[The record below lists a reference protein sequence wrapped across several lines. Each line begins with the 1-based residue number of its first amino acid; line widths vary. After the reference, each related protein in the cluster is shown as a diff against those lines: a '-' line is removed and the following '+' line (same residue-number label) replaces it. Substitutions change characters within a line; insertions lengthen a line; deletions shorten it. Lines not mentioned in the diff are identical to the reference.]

1 MLRLLLSLSKTNRLT
16 NIHPIEK
23 VVLFLIPL
31 IIMGFVENSY
41 WIILFNLGIVIM
53 YHIVLK
59 SPKTI
64 ILKFTS
70 GILIF
75 TIFTSISMIFDQDIN
90 YIIVLILKSITGS
103 LYIVL
108 FTMTTPI
115 DDIFYIGS
123 KYNVTR
129 DISDIAKSMIRY
141 LILIEDEF
149 SLIKAAMKSRGGFDT
164 TEGKIKNGAKVMG
177 VLFVNTMRRWRDISD
192 SVNSRGYT
200 GKTVYLKQNF
210 NFSKK
215 RLALELIYIAFLI
228 IIVMKFD
235 RI

>member
-41 WIILFNLGIVIM
+41 WIILFNLVVVIM

-75 TIFTSISMIFDQDIN
+75 TLFTSISMIFDQDIN

-115 DDIFYIGS
+115 DDVFYIGS

-149 SLIKAAMKSRGGFDT
+149 SLIKSAMKSRGGFDT
-164 TEGKIKNGAKVMG
+164 VEGKVKNGAKVMG

-200 GKTVYLKQNF
+200 GKTVYLEKYF

-215 RLALELIYIAFLI
+215 RLTLELIYILFLI
-228 IIVMKFD
+228 IIVIKFD
-235 RI
+235 TI

>member
-1 MLRLLLSLSKTNRLT
+1 MLRLLLSLSKTNRIT
-16 NIHPIEK
+16 DIHPIEK
-23 VVLFLIPL
+23 VILFLIPL
-31 IIMGFVENSY
+31 IVMGFVENSC
-41 WIILFNLGIVIM
+41 WIILFNLAVVILC
-53 YHIVLK
+53 HIVLK

-75 TIFTSISMIFDQDIN
+75 TLFTSISMIFDQDIN

-108 FTMTTPI
+108 FTITTPI
-115 DDIFYIGS
+115 DDVFYIGS

-129 DISDIAKSMIRY
+129 EISDIAKSMIRY

-149 SLIKAAMKSRGGFDT
+149 SLIKSAMKARGGFDT

-177 VLFVNTMRRWRDISD
+177 VLFVNTMRRWKEISD

-200 GKTVYLKQNF
+200 GKTVYLEKHF

-215 RLALELIYIAFLI
+215 RLILELIYMVFLI
-228 IIVMKFD
+228 IIVIKFD
-235 RI
+235 TI

>member
-1 MLRLLLSLSKTNRLT
+1 MLRLLLSLSKTNKLT

-23 VVLFLIPL
+23 IILFLIPL
-31 IIMGFVENSY
+31 IVMSFVENSY
-41 WIILFNLGIVIM
+41 WIILLNLGIVLLF
-53 YHIVLK
+53 HIILK

-75 TIFTSISMIFDQDIN
+75 TTLTSISLIFDQDIN
-90 YIIVLILKSITGS
+90 YIVVLILKSITGS

-108 FTMTTPI
+108 FSMTTPI
-115 DDIFYIGS
+115 DDVFYIGS

-149 SLIKAAMKSRGGFDT
+149 FLIKSAMKSRGGFDT
-164 TEGKIKNGAKVMG
+164 VEGKIKNGAKVMG

-200 GKTVYLKQNF
+200 GKTVYLEKNF
-210 NFSKK
+210 DFSKK
-215 RLALELIYIAFLI
+215 RLTLELIYIMILI
-228 IIVMKFD
+228 TIVVKFD